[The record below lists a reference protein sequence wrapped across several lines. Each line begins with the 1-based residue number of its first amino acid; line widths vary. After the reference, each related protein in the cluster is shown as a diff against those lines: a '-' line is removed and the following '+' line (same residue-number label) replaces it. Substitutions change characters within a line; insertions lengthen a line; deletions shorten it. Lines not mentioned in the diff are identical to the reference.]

1 MGHTHKIA
9 ISMDGELLRSIDSAA
24 KRRNVSRSRFIRDA
38 IERALK
44 KEKNQEITD
53 TLNEVFADPVALEEQ
68 RRIAEE
74 MITASPLSRE
84 HEEW

>member
-9 ISMDGELLRSIDSAA
+9 ISMDGELLQNIDSAA

-38 IERALK
+38 IEKALK
-44 KEKNQEITD
+44 KERNQEITD
-53 TLNEVFADPVALEEQ
+53 ILNGVFAQPAALAEQ

-74 MITASPLSRE
+74 MITASPLSGE
-84 HEEW
+84 NEEW